1 MNRIVRR
8 RLEMFVRVRDFS
20 RAHPATDTNYTVVV
34 GQLEEGIT
42 RMQTLAKQQQEGVV
56 TAHAS
61 TVRRRALRRR
71 VHHELLRHLVTV
83 AGIAA
88 GEQPGMAEE
97 FDLPGGRET
106 NEVFRTLARRL
117 LEQGQARKDLL
128 AKHGLA
134 DKLLDDLAA
143 AVDELDA
150 SVTASNEGRREHV
163 GARAELRAVSDDL
176 MLLVGMLDGLN
187 RYRFGTNAEL
197 QAAWGSAR
205 KVVVGPRAAEVQ
217 PDNTPQAGPSQAAG
231 DDVRPAA

>member
-1 MNRIVRR
+1 
-8 RLEMFVRVRDFS
+8 MFVRVRDFS
-20 RAHPATDTNYTVVV
+20 RAHPAADANYTIVL

-42 RMQTLAKQQQEGVV
+42 RMQTLAKQQQEGVA

-83 AGIAA
+83 AGVAA
-88 GEQPGMAEE
+88 AEQPAMADQ
-97 FDLPGGRET
+97 FDLPDGNET

-117 LEQGQARKDLL
+117 LEKGLAQKDLL

-134 DKLLDDLAA
+134 EKLLEDLGA

-163 GARAELRAVSDDL
+163 GARAELRAMSDEL
-176 MLLVGMLDGLN
+176 MVLVEMLDGVN
-187 RYRFGTNAEL
+187 RYRFSGNAEL
-197 QAAWGSAR
+197 QAAWRSAR
-205 KVVVGPRAAEVQ
+205 KVVVGPRAAEAA
-217 PDNTPQAGPSQAAG
+217 TEAPQAVAPQAASG
-231 DDVRPAA
+231 DVRPAA